1 MYCLNEKQIDFILN
15 DIRARGVEMES
26 LQLNLH
32 DHICCIIEQNL
43 EENGDFESFYQK
55 TIKTFY
61 KNELWEIEE
70 ETLLLLTHK
79 NYYAMKKIMIL
90 SGTFSAATMI
100 LGILFKFMHWPGAS
114 LFIILGIG
122 TSSLIF
128 LPLLYLLK
136 SKDSQATKDKL
147 MLGLGILSGILLSLS
162 ILFKIMHWPF
172 AIILGYSAVIILGL
186 ILLPIYFIT
195 GIKTQENKINTIT
208 ISIVIIMICG
218 LWLTLVRTPYSS
230 RKKEITDTSS
240 FLINEQIVSSQK
252 RIYDSITKNDS
263 LESNSKKLSKQII
276 RVCEKI
282 KSSIILKETG
292 MTKISTDFE
301 TKLQFISDANFR
313 FLRTPNKD
321 VDSLLEF
328 IKTYHLT
335 LNVTPHKTK
344 LPLSYQ
350 TNSEE
355 KIPFFVGTNL
365 IVLTQLQQTEL
376 IVMQNEM

>member
-1 MYCLNEKQIDFILN
+1 M
-15 DIRARGVEMES
+15 
-26 LQLNLH
+26 
-32 DHICCIIEQNL
+32 
-43 EENGDFESFYQK
+43 
-55 TIKTFY
+55 
-61 KNELWEIEE
+61 
-70 ETLLLLTHK
+70 
-79 NYYAMKKIMIL
+79 
-90 SGTFSAATMI
+90 
-100 LGILFKFMHWPGAS
+100 
-114 LFIILGIG
+114 
-122 TSSLIF
+122 
-128 LPLLYLLK
+128 
-136 SKDSQATKDKL
+136 
-147 MLGLGILSGILLSLS
+147 
-162 ILFKIMHWPF
+162 
-172 AIILGYSAVIILGL
+172 
-186 ILLPIYFIT
+186 
-195 GIKTQENKINTIT
+195 
-208 ISIVIIMICG
+208 
-218 LWLTLVRTPYSS
+218 
-230 RKKEITDTSS
+230 
-240 FLINEQIVSSQK
+240 
-252 RIYDSITKNDS
+252 
-263 LESNSKKLSKQII
+263 ESNSKKLSKQII

-335 LNVTPHKTK
+335 LNSTPHKTK